1 MSLLRNFL
9 TRFNNTLTDEAKHAK
24 DNSFIDLVVLL
35 ERNVKRSL
43 GAQELI
49 VVYSLDDR
57 QTETLTKLMKEAN
70 RG

>member
-9 TRFNNTLTDEAKHAK
+9 TRFSNTLVDEAKHAK

-35 ERNVKRSL
+35 ERNLKRSL

-49 VVYSLDDR
+49 VIYSLDNN
-57 QTETLTKLMKEAN
+57 QTATMTKLMKEAN